1 MGIFLI
7 CLLLLG
13 TLGYQLN
20 IGTMGDRIDNH
31 LLENIIL
38 SEIKDD
44 PDNPEL
50 YSMLGNI
57 YYNAKNWSGTQ
68 EAWENTLSLKPDN
81 PLVLNN
87 LAWHYATC
95 EDERYQDHYRAL
107 ALAKLAIR
115 LEKSP
120 HIWDTLAES
129 FFVNGMYRDAIE
141 AGKQALKRA
150 AKKRSYY
157 ENQIKKFE
165 DALGQ

>member
-1 MGIFLI
+1 MGIYLI

-20 IGTMGDRIDNH
+20 IGTMGDRIDSH

-44 PDNPEL
+44 PDNPDL

-68 EAWENTLSLKPDN
+68 EAWENSLALKPDN
-81 PLVLNN
+81 ALVLNN

-95 EDERYQDHYRAL
+95 EDQSYQDHYRAL

-115 LEKSP
+115 IEKSP

-129 FFVNGMYRDAIE
+129 YFVNGMYRDAIE
-141 AGKQALKRA
+141 AGNQALERA
-150 AKKRSYY
+150 GKKRSYY
-157 ENQIKKFE
+157 EDQIKKYE
-165 DALGQ
+165 DALGP